1 MSIKVYTDGACK
13 GNPGPGGWGVYII
26 HGSDEIELFD
36 GNPNTTNNQMEMQ
49 AAIEALKYLKEEN
62 QPIDLYTD
70 SNYLRQG
77 ITEWIFN
84 WKKNNWRTASKKP
97 VANKDLWIEISE
109 LSSVMAVNWHWV
121 KGHDGDP
128 GNERAYRVPRQSPT
142 WRSPPGTNKMENFDP
157 DSST

>member
-62 QPIDLYTD
+62 QQIDLYTD

-97 VANKDLWIEISE
+97 VANKDLWIEISD

-128 GNERAYRVPRQSPT
+128 GNERADYLANRGVVNVS
-142 WRSPPGTNKMENFDP
+142 
-157 DSST
+157 

>member
-26 HGSDEIELFD
+26 QDSEEIELFD

-49 AAIEALKYLKEEN
+49 AAIEALRYLRKKN

-109 LSSVMAVNWHWV
+109 LSSAMDVNWYWV

-128 GNERAYRVPRQSPT
+128 GNERADYLANLGVNNVS
-142 WRSPPGTNKMENFDP
+142 
-157 DSST
+157 

>member
-49 AAIEALKYLKEEN
+49 AAIEARKYLKEEN

-109 LSSVMAVNWHWV
+109 LSSAMTVNWHWV

-128 GNERAYRVPRQSPT
+128 GNERADYLANRGV
-142 WRSPPGTNKMENFDP
+142 ENV
-157 DSST
+157 S

>member
-26 HGSDEIELFD
+26 HGSDEVELFD

-128 GNERAYRVPRQSPT
+128 GNERADYLANRGVDNVS
-142 WRSPPGTNKMENFDP
+142 
-157 DSST
+157 